1 MDNRFDNVHTH
12 TFSHI
17 TKTAYFK
24 LALADLLSK
33 INKVIYL
40 DSDSDIIVHQDLYN
54 SYNLNFNNAN
64 NCHLNLPITY
74 FLTNNT

>member
-1 MDNRFDNVHTH
+1 MDNRFDNIH

-40 DSDSDIIVHQDLYN
+40 DSDIIVYQDLYN
-54 SYNLNFNNAN
+54 LYNLNFNNTN
-64 NCHLNLPITY
+64 NCQLNFPITY